1 MIFLVNDESINHY
14 YYYYDNC
21 IDDLELFNRIKNKFD
36 NEIIVSFI
44 NINDRLTYKS
54 FLDSFNSICLE
65 SKSFPSEIINNL
77 NCINIMCNMSSLY
90 ISIKQSPSSQPSII
104 DSIIRQRYEKLDNNF
119 DLLNEIENYSLQ
131 FDIQFKKESGLVAKK
146 IGKEKCRL
154 FSSEL
159 KIELGNVNYII
170 QNRFYW
176 NRQELEGIQ
185 RDHISFLEEEFLNI
199 IKILCGDKD
208 CGFFYEENIEI
219 LNQQIE
225 NDKLRFQELFSPY
238 MKLIETK
245 ENPKEEDFLD
255 AKNKGTSYIL
265 KEKENV
271 TEVKVAI
278 EMDTDLKSIIKQ
290 DF

>member
-1 MIFLVNDESINHY
+1 
-14 YYYYDNC
+14 
-21 IDDLELFNRIKNKFD
+21 
-36 NEIIVSFI
+36 
-44 NINDRLTYKS
+44 
-54 FLDSFNSICLE
+54 
-65 SKSFPSEIINNL
+65 
-77 NCINIMCNMSSLY
+77 MSSLY

-131 FDIQFKKESGLVAKK
+131 FDIQFKKESGLVVKK

-159 KIELGNVNYII
+159 KIELNKSAEERLGNVNYIL

-225 NDKLRFQELFSPY
+225 SDKLRFQVLFSPY
-238 MKLIETK
+238 MKLIEIK